1 MRHGQK
7 LSATAERKVAL
18 GLAAQPLVAA
28 LVGFVVLRVVNSA
41 PIQTAFVIAVFI
53 GIAGVVITIGLAYP
67 AFRWLLGR
75 GHVSLTQTIV
85 SGAILGNVPSAVVV
99 GGLVLGG
106 LRETGTMPT
115 LGELVAF
122 VDFASLLGSIAG
134 ATAAAV
140 FWWIAVRHIDMER
153 RACDR

>member
-1 MRHGQK
+1 MN
-7 LSATAERKVAL
+7 
-18 GLAAQPLVAA
+18 
-28 LVGFVVLRVVNSA
+28 RV

-53 GIAGVVITIGLAYP
+53 GIAGVVITVGFAYP
-67 AFRWLLGR
+67 AFLWLLRR

-85 SGAILGNVPSAVVV
+85 SGAILGNVPSAVVI

-106 LRETGTMPT
+106 LRETGAMPT